1 MASIASFMT
10 SSTTSS
16 VTSAVTSPPTSTSL
30 RSPRRGMQEMPKQS
44 GKQSGFITGPITFVH
59 TSDWQLGKPF
69 AGIADPAKRA
79 RVQQERFEAIRRI
92 GVIVRERQAQFVVV
106 AGDLFD
112 SPTPARST
120 ISAALGAIA
129 ELGVPVYAIPG
140 NHDHAGPDS
149 VWESAFYL
157 RERERVAP
165 NFHLL
170 DSPTATVVDLGDRG
184 AGPNS
189 DISNSVMKSVVLLP
203 CPLLRR
209 HHADD
214 PTAWIRSFDFSTVGE
229 IPRIVIAHGSTAVF
243 SGMFQIDEDGDGVRP
258 ANTIAI
264 DRLPIED
271 LDYIALGDWHGFTAA
286 GSKAWYAGA
295 HETDRFPKAGQTPGH
310 VTCVTVG
317 RGASPQVDAVRTG
330 RFRRLSHT
338 IALDTVAEPQA
349 DSAAAAPDDAG
360 AKAGVAI
367 DGDPESRGPAY
378 LDAWL
383 TQATHP
389 TAEGEPGFDGSLARI
404 TVTGTVSLAG
414 RQELDRIIESW
425 DARLLRLD
433 LVDAVKI
440 APTADE
446 IHELAERP
454 SDPIISRVA
463 TELVQRLEAGGPQA
477 EIDVI
482 RQAIFMLH
490 ALAHPELSH
499 RRDDSQRRMPK
510 TARRSEPTATVPAH
524 STN

>member
-1 MASIASFMT
+1 M
-10 SSTTSS
+10 SSLSRSRKAET
-16 VTSAVTSPPTSTSL
+16 VT
-30 RSPRRGMQEMPKQS
+30 
-44 GKQSGFITGPITFVH
+44 FIH

-92 GVIVRERQAQFVVV
+92 GVVVRERQARFVIV

-170 DSPTATVVDLGDRG
+170 DSPAATVVDLGDRG

-189 DISNSVMKSVVLLP
+189 DMKSVVLLP

-214 PTAWIRSFDFSTVGE
+214 PTAWIRSFDFSTIGD

-243 SGMFQIDEDGDGVRP
+243 TSSGQRDDDGEFIGP
-258 ANTIAI
+258 PNTIALE
-264 DRLPIED
+264 RLPIEQEID
-271 LDYIALGDWHGFTAA
+271 VIAIGDWHGFTPA
-286 GSKAWYAGA
+286 GAKAWYSGTP
-295 HETDRFPKAGQTPGH
+295 ETDRFPKAGQEPGN
-310 VTCVTVG
+310 VACVTVA
-317 RGASPQVDAVRTG
+317 RGGPPKVEPIRTG
-330 RFRRLSHT
+330 RFHWLSHT
-338 IALDTVAEPQA
+338 IALDTVADPAANSAVGAA
-349 DSAAAAPDDAG
+349 DSAD
-360 AKAGVAI
+360 
-367 DGDPESRGPAY
+367 SHGPAH

-383 TQATHP
+383 TQATQAK
-389 TAEGEPGFDGSLARI
+389 AEGEPGFDGSLARI

-433 LVDAVKI
+433 LVDAVRI

-446 IHELAERP
+446 IHELTARP
-454 SDPIISRVA
+454 NDPIISRVA

-477 EIDVI
+477 EIAVI
-482 RQAIFMLH
+482 RHAIFMLH
-490 ALAHPELSH
+490 GLAHPETSH
-499 RRDDSQRRMPK
+499 HRDYSQRPLST
-510 TARRSEPTATVPAH
+510 TAQHSETAAPVPA
-524 STN
+524 

>member
-1 MASIASFMT
+1 
-10 SSTTSS
+10 
-16 VTSAVTSPPTSTSL
+16 
-30 RSPRRGMQEMPKQS
+30 MPKNS
-44 GKQSGFITGPITFVH
+44 GLITGSITFVH

-69 AGIADPAKRA
+69 AGITDPAKRA

-92 GVIVRERQAQFVVV
+92 GAVVRERQAQFVVA

-165 NFHLL
+165 NFYLL
-170 DSPTATVVDLGDRG
+170 DSPAATVVDLGDRG

-189 DISNSVMKSVVLLP
+189 DMKSVVLLP

-243 SGMFQIDEDGDGVRP
+243 SGVYQIDEDGDGVRP

-271 LDYIALGDWHGFTAA
+271 LDYIALGDWHGFTGA

-310 VTCVTVG
+310 GTCVPGG

-330 RFRRLSHT
+330 RVRWLSHT

-349 DSAAAAPDDAG
+349 ASAASSAPDAAVYAAGSADAH
-360 AKAGVAI
+360 
-367 DGDPESRGPAY
+367 GPTH

-383 TQATHP
+383 TLATQAK
-389 TAEGEPGFDGSLARI
+389 AEGEPGFDGSLARI

-446 IHELAERP
+446 IHELAARP
-454 SDPIISRVA
+454 NDPIISRVA

-490 ALAHPELSH
+490 SLAHPESSH
-499 RRDDSQRRMPK
+499 RRDDSQRPMPK
-510 TARRSEPTATVPAH
+510 TARRSEPAATVPAH
-524 STN
+524 SMN